1 MSDAEVQYFGSVTRR
16 CQHSLTLH
24 DTASHLLRHPQL
36 QNSFL
41 VSLMRTT
48 QGEKNKRYLTS
59 YLKFVRPGVK
69 SSEETLEDW
78 N

>member
-1 MSDAEVQYFGSVTRR
+1 MSDAVVQYFGSVTRR

-41 VSLMRTT
+41 VSQMRT
-48 QGEKNKRYLTS
+48 TS

-69 SSEETLEDW
+69 SSEETQEDW